1 MKRPFLLLFGVLLLA
16 GCDSQDAQEDDIPTD
31 AGRIVI
37 GDYTLDGMQGDPFEL
52 RAARIDGMLLVLDVA
67 YSGGCEEHEFAG
79 FAPEVVLAIYP
90 PQLSVFVVHDSHS
103 DMCEAYI
110 SESVS
115 LDLTPLAATFGEIF
129 QVTVLPVHSDSESI
143 VLQRGQ

>member
-1 MKRPFLLLFGVLLLA
+1 MKRHLLWALGLFLLA
-16 GCDSQDAQEDDIPTD
+16 GCDSQGAKEDDIPAD

-52 RAARIDGMLLVLDVA
+52 RAARIDGMLLMLDVA
-67 YSGGCEEHEFAG
+67 YSGGCEEHDFIG
-79 FAPEVVLAIYP
+79 FTPEVVLAIYP

-115 LDLTPLAATFGEIF
+115 LDLTPLVGAFGETF
-129 QVTVLPVHSDSESI
+129 QLTVLPVHSDSESI
-143 VLQRGQ
+143 ILQRGQ